1 MSPKSGQNSFCS
13 ELSLDIKEQM
23 FGTVPRV
30 DVWFLIEYNQAWGKK
45 AFLSSTIPYVVKK
58 RVSEHLNSIPN
69 SRLQLIKRH
78 KSNEQGLKFYIG
90 VTEESKPKLF
100 ELNLKSY
107 EDIVDL
113 SIPEIISGNSYSRSE
128 PIFLVCTHGTHD
140 QCCGRFGVPVY
151 MEATRQEN
159 SFLTWQC
166 THLGG
171 HRFAA
176 NFLCLPHGIY
186 YGRVRASNVSTII
199 KDYQNQSISLDMY
212 RGRSCYTSD
221 VQAAEYFLRINTGMR
236 IIHYFRFVQM
246 QNIDRENS
254 IFEFKFISLADEKKH
269 VLTLHRNLSALE
281 NYTSCQDDAKSTI
294 TQYKLIEYKM
304 L

>member
-1 MSPKSGQNSFCS
+1 MSSKNGQGPFCS
-13 ELSLDIKEQM
+13 ELSLDTKEQI

-30 DVWFLIEYNQAWGKK
+30 DVWFLIEYNQAWAKK
-45 AFLSSTIPYVVKK
+45 AFLSSAIPEMVKK
-58 RVSEHLNSIPN
+58 RVYENLNSIPN

-90 VTEESKPKLF
+90 VSDELEPKLF

-107 EDIVDL
+107 EDILDL
-113 SIPEIISGNSYSRSE
+113 SIPEVISGNSFSRSE
-128 PIFLVCTHGTHD
+128 PIFLVCTHGRHD
-140 QCCGRFGVPVY
+140 RCCGRFGVPVY
-151 MEATRQEN
+151 LEATRQEN
-159 SFLTWQC
+159 GFLTWQC

-176 NFLCLPHGIY
+176 NLLCFPHGIY

-199 KDYQNQSISLDMY
+199 KDYQNQCISLDMY
-212 RGRSCYTSD
+212 RGRSCYSSD
-221 VQAAEYFLRINTGMR
+221 VQAAEYFLRINTGIR
-236 IIHYFRFVQM
+236 TIRYFRFIRM

-254 IFEFKFISLADEKKH
+254 IFEFISLADEKKH
-269 VLTLHRNLSALE
+269 VVNIHRNPSALE
-281 NYTSCQDDAKSTI
+281 NYTSCQDEAKSTI
-294 TQYKLIEYKM
+294 AQYKLIEYKT